1 MTHIEP
7 NHVLSSP
14 LPANVVVVSQQQ
26 PQQVVQQTYVK
37 KDTPNHC
44 LHCIITFFCPWYLL
58 IWIIICCI
66 YGC

>member
-1 MTHIEP
+1 MQQQSNT
-7 NHVLSSP
+7 
-14 LPANVVVVSQQQ
+14 NVVVVQAAPQ
-26 PQQVVQQTYVK
+26 PTVQTNVIQRR
-37 KDTPNHC
+37 DTPNHC